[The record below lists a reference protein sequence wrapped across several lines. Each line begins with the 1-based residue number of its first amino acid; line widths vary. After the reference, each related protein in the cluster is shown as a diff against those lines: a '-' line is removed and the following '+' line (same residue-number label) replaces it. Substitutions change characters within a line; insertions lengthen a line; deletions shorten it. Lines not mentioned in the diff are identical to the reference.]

1 MLKKIAILGSTGS
14 IGEQALDV
22 IRKNPDQLKV
32 VALAAGGRVDRLIEQ
47 AAEFKVGHA
56 VIGDITLADRL
67 KVLECRTGSGAAAVA
82 ELGTLPEVDVV
93 LVAVTGAAGILP
105 TLNAVKAGKVVALA
119 NKESLVAA
127 GSIIMPLARKTG
139 AQIIPVD
146 SEHSAIFQCLQ
157 GEEPYA
163 AALWLTAS
171 GGPFRTLDLERFVD
185 ITPEMALRHPKW
197 NMGPKISID
206 SATLMNKG
214 LEVIEAHHL
223 FGMPYDRIQVVVHPE
238 SIVHSLVEFDD
249 GAFLAHLGLP
259 DMRIPIQYAF
269 SYPARWNGPG
279 KRMNLFE
286 IKELHF
292 EEPNLVKF
300 PALRLAFEAGGHGGT
315 LPAVMNAANEIAV
328 DAFLQGDLAF
338 HRIVY
343 VVEEVMGRHIGAT
356 SPGIEDIF
364 EADYWARTQAEQ
376 MIARMR

>member
-300 PALRLAFEAGGHGGT
+300 PALRIAFEAGGHGGT